1 MRRGKSLLNSTI
13 NNYWHRV
20 TETILSAAATST
32 TISSLTGDTA
42 KEYRILFRAVNG
54 YAGANVYSLR
64 PNNDSGS
71 NYGHQNIT
79 GNGSTIACSRNTSA
93 TGFVIGEG
101 AASGDLCISEI
112 LFHVASGYRR
122 LLILKHAMSI
132 SGTTVTQQNEY
143 TSVWN
148 NTANEIT
155 SLVFLSN
162 QTNGL
167 GVGTQIIIY
176 RRVSS

>member
-1 MRRGKSLLNSTI
+1 MRRGKSKLNSTI
-13 NNYWHRV
+13 SNYWHLV
-20 TETILSAAATST
+20 TSTILSSAATST

-71 NYGHQNIT
+71 NYGHQNVT
-79 GNGSTIACSRNTSA
+79 GNSGTMACSRNTSA

-101 AASGDLCISEI
+101 AASGDMCISEI
-112 LFHVASGYRR
+112 FLHAASGYRR
-122 LLILKHAMSI
+122 LMLCKHSMSV
-132 SGTTVTQQNEY
+132 SGTTVTQINDY
-143 TSVWN
+143 ASVWN

-167 GVGTQIIIY
+167 GIGTQIIIY
-176 RRVSS
+176 RRVP